1 MSKLKQTETVSS
13 NNNDIRARIGYLAI
27 ANAGIIENDM
37 FSMKPEGV
45 FLHFTRIPMG
55 TEVNI
60 ENLAGMEAGIGN
72 AVDSLMSG
80 RDDLDVICYNCT
92 SGSFVIGEEKIINKI
107 EEKRPSVKGTTM
119 FTGVVNALHALNV
132 RKIAVGT
139 AYTDD
144 INELERKFL
153 EERGFDVL
161 TMKGLNLLT
170 DVEMNNVTPDELVDF
185 AVSID
190 QPEAEAIFLSCGG
203 LRSAEAVQRI
213 EDIVQK
219 PVISSNQA
227 SFWNCLRLAGIQ
239 DKIEGFGKLFNY

>member
-13 NNNDIRARIGYLAI
+13 NINDIRARIGYLAI

-92 SGSFVIGEEKIINKI
+92 SGSCVIGEEKIINKI
-107 EEKRPSVKGTTM
+107 EKKQPNEKRK
-119 FTGVVNALHALNV
+119 
-132 RKIAVGT
+132 
-139 AYTDD
+139 
-144 INELERKFL
+144 
-153 EERGFDVL
+153 
-161 TMKGLNLLT
+161 
-170 DVEMNNVTPDELVDF
+170 
-185 AVSID
+185 
-190 QPEAEAIFLSCGG
+190 
-203 LRSAEAVQRI
+203 
-213 EDIVQK
+213 
-219 PVISSNQA
+219 
-227 SFWNCLRLAGIQ
+227 
-239 DKIEGFGKLFNY
+239 